1 MGTIYQV
8 ECSCGYLSPELFWGS
23 GWAGDAYGRKL
34 ARCAHCQIT
43 VTTPAASKRPRC
55 PECRRKLEIIE
66 LDEDMQEPVTLVSAV
81 RASWYSAA
89 SRRGVGLVEI
99 IEATKPKG

>member
-8 ECSCGYLSPELFWGS
+8 ECPCGYMTAELF
-23 GWAGDAYGRKL
+23 AGCGMMGKDTCQDL
-34 ARCAHCQIT
+34 ARCNHCKII

-66 LDEDMQEPVTLVSAV
+66 CDEDMLACPKCGQP
-81 RASWYSAA
+81 
-89 SRRGVGLVEI
+89 GVLHHVGMWD
-99 IEATKPKG
+99 